1 MYHVADPL
9 EMALSSLVYAS
20 TQNDL
25 ETKST
30 IRAALKL
37 GRKLRK
43 KLPSRTKAN
52 LDSKKNKTK
61 NQALEASTPNNSI
74 NISELVLPTSFQGPL
89 GKHPCQ

>member
-9 EMALSSLVYAS
+9 GMALSSLVYAS

-43 KLPSRTKAN
+43 KVTQQ
-52 LDSKKNKTK
+52 NK
-61 NQALEASTPNNSI
+61 
-74 NISELVLPTSFQGPL
+74 G
-89 GKHPCQ
+89 